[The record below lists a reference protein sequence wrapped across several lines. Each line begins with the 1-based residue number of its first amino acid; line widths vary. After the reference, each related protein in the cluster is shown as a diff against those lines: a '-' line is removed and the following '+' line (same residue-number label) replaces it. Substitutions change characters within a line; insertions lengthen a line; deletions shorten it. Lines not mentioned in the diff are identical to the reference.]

1 MDAAAMVFRAAR
13 SQDMKV
19 EDARKHQMF
28 LAKQRILARKQKV
41 KAKEGEEE
49 EKMEET
55 KEGLP
60 QISSSVEA
68 TGQLRDSII
77 ELVEQKHGLEREIF
91 MDIVQKLS
99 NLEVS
104 WLLFRRRTLS
114 FSLYHEITEFTCAV
128 IAFRTTFYYFQIK

>member
-41 KAKEGEEE
+41 KAKEGEE

-114 FSLYHEITEFTCAV
+114 FSLYHEITEFTCV
-128 IAFRTTFYYFQIK
+128 IIAFRTTFYYFQIK